1 MLNLFASR
9 DQNVKND
16 VLSGLT
22 VALALVPEAVAFA
35 FVAGVSPI
43 IGLYSAF
50 FLGLIT
56 AIFGGRPGMIS
67 GATGAMAVIVVTLVA
82 QHGIE
87 YLFPAVIL
95 CGLVQLIVGLCR
107 LGMLIRMVPHP
118 VMLGFVN
125 GLAIVIGMAQFGSF
139 KTISN
144 AGQLTYMDG
153 PALWIMMVL
162 IGLTMGIIWLLPKFT
177 RAVPAS
183 LTAILVVTSIS
194 VFLNSTLDPKLA
206 AQNQQ
211 HVVLTVR
218 DMLFTNATA
227 QAVAKSEST
236 KPESTVAP
244 IANSA
249 ESEIDEPM
257 IASALPSVPEE
268 AVSLSAGLPRPF
280 FLDFQPPPFT
290 LATLWIILPYSF
302 TLAAVGLIESLMTLT
317 LVDEITETRGSGNR
331 ECLGQGLANILCGF
345 FGGMGGCA
353 MIGQSLINV
362 NSGGRGRLSGIVAA
376 VCLLMFVLF
385 LAPWIEMIPMA
396 ALVGVMFMVVI
407 GTFEWASLRMMRKV
421 PASDYL
427 VMIIVSGYTV
437 IMHDLASAVVIGV
450 IASALVFAWQHAK
463 HVGAEVS
470 FNEAGS
476 KIYQLHGPLFFASV
490 TSFKDLFDPK
500 NDPEDVV
507 IDFYYTRVYDQS
519 GLEAINSLA
528 EKYVQNGK
536 RLHLTH
542 LSLECRALLDR
553 AGDLVEVNLSEDPQY
568 HVATDR
574 IIPSLSA
581 SLPRNPISPV
591 AVTPALAPPQ

>member
-16 VLSGLT
+16 VLSGIT

-82 QHGIE
+82 QRGIE

-95 CGLVQLIVGLCR
+95 CGLVQIIVGLCR

-125 GLAIVIGMAQFGSF
+125 GLAIVIGTAQFGSF
-139 KTISN
+139 KTVN
-144 AGQLTYMDG
+144 NLGQLTWMTG
-153 PALWIMMVL
+153 PALWIMLIL
-162 IGLTMGIIWLLPKFT
+162 IGVTMSIIWLLPKFT

-183 LTAILVVTSIS
+183 LTAILFVTSIS
-194 VFLNSTLDPKLA
+194 VFLNSTLDPKMA
-206 AQNQQ
+206 AQNQK

-227 QAVAKSEST
+227 QAVAKTAST
-236 KPESTVAP
+236 DAKKE
-244 IANSA
+244 NSA
-249 ESEIDEPM
+249 DAVSGVDGEQTFS
-257 IASALPSVPEE
+257 LPSVPNE

-280 FLDFQPPPFT
+280 FLDFAFPPLTF
-290 LATLWIILPYSF
+290 ATLWIILPYSL

-376 VCLLMFVLF
+376 VCLLLFVLF

-427 VMIIVSGYTV
+427 VMVIVAGYTV

-450 IASALVFAWQHAK
+450 ITSALVFAWQHAK
-463 HVGAEVS
+463 HVGAEVR

-500 NDPEDVV
+500 NDPADVV

-542 LSLECRALLDR
+542 LSQECRALLDR

-574 IIPSLSA
+574 IIPSLTKTNDA
-581 SLPRNPISPV
+581 TQR
-591 AVTPALAPPQ
+591 TPQHSNLVPAPTGLG